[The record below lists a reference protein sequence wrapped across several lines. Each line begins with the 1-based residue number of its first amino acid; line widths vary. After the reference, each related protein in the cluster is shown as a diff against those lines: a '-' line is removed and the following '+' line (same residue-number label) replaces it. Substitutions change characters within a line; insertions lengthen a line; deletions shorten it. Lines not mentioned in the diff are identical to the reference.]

1 MNEQRVERIREQLLD
16 ALEPE
21 LLEIEDESHL
31 HAGHAGARDG
41 RGHFRVTVVSEAF
54 TGLSRIARHRVVY
67 EAVGALMET
76 DIHALT
82 IQAFA
87 PGEI

>member
-1 MNEQRVERIREQLLD
+1 MNEQRVERIRGQLLD
-16 ALEPE
+16 VLEPE

-54 TGLSRIARHRVVY
+54 TGLSRIARHRLVY

>member
-1 MNEQRVERIREQLLD
+1 MNEQRVERIRGQLID
-16 ALEPE
+16 VLEPE

-54 TGLSRIARHRVVY
+54 TGLSRIARHRLVY
-67 EAVGALMET
+67 AAVGALMET